1 MAGEEVGVGTRLAG
15 GYDTRTPKQTSQREE
30 EAYVSWVI
38 AASGCLIG
46 ILGIGVA
53 FGARLRIAALEQE
66 LTGAGG
72 AGARRP
78 RVQRT
83 PAGTFSLDPESG
95 SPH

>member
-1 MAGEEVGVGTRLAG
+1 M
-15 GYDTRTPKQTSQREE
+15 
-30 EAYVSWVI
+30 SWLI

-66 LTGAGG
+66 LTGSGG
-72 AGARRP
+72 AGAAARRTG
-78 RVQRT
+78 VQRT
-83 PAGTFSLDPESG
+83 PAGALPLDPESG